1 MVSALSVSATAW
13 WGARVVSAT
22 PMSDGSL
29 SPLSPQQ
36 QEELALAT
44 DRSMKILAAAKV
56 ATFNGWTLGVI
67 GGVSILF
74 GLFSLTGFIVGVFL
88 VIVAR
93 NEFRGRALIR
103 QFESRG
109 PMLLAKNQMGLIGL
123 ITAYC
128 LWSMYTTVANPSIQ
142 TTELEELAGLPP
154 GLVTDLTLMVYGIVI
169 VLTLLVQGLN
179 ARYYFVRVQQLKDY
193 LAQTP
198 KWIVDMQRITLD
210 G

>member
-1 MVSALSVSATAW
+1 MVP
-13 WGARVVSAT
+13 AT
-22 PMSDGSL
+22 PTSDESP

-44 DRSMKILAAAKV
+44 DRSKKILAAAKV

-103 QFESRG
+103 HLEPRG
-109 PMLLAKNQMGLIGL
+109 PLLLAKNQLGLIGL
-123 ITAYC
+123 VTVYC
-128 LWSMYTTVANPSIQ
+128 LWSMYTTVANPSSQ
-142 TTELEELAGLPP
+142 SRELEELVGLPS
-154 GLVTDLTLMVYGIVI
+154 GSVTDLTLMVYGVVI
-169 VLTLLVQGLN
+169 VLTLIVQGLN
-179 ARYYFVRVQQLKDY
+179 ARYYFVRVQQLRDH

-198 KWIVDMQRITLD
+198 KWIVDMQRITRD

>member
-1 MVSALSVSATAW
+1 MVSACFVNATAW
-13 WGARVVSAT
+13 WGRRVVPVT
-22 PMSDGSL
+22 PTSDESP

-36 QEELALAT
+36 QEALALAT
-44 DRSMKILAAAKV
+44 DRFKKILVAAKV
-56 ATFNGWTLGVI
+56 ATFNGWTFGMLGAL
-67 GGVSILF
+67 SILF

-103 QFESRG
+103 QLEPRG
-109 PMLLAKNQMGLIGL
+109 AMLLAKNQIGLIG
-123 ITAYC
+123 IIIAYC
-128 LWSMYTTVANPSIQ
+128 LWSMYSTVANPSNE
-142 TTELEELAGLPP
+142 TTQLEELAGLPS
-154 GLVTDLTLMVYGIVI
+154 GLVTELTLMAYGVVI

-179 ARYYFVRVQQLKDY
+179 ARYYFVRIQQLKEY

-198 KWIVDMQRITLD
+198 KWIVDMQRITPD